1 MRSQRYEHAPV
12 HKRLDVV
19 FRSTVNSR
27 FSNGGFPRCEKP
39 IRIGNIFLFFPSEHR
54 ISATKYISA
63 GSMTWHAAAGTG

>member
-39 IRIGNIFLFFPSEHR
+39 IRIGNIFFSRNIEFLPQNILVR
-54 ISATKYISA
+54 DL
-63 GSMTWHAAAGTG
+63 

>member
-27 FSNGGFPRCEKP
+27 FSNGGILRREKP
-39 IRIGNIFLFFPSEHR
+39 IRKGNNFFSASEYR